1 MQLITY
7 NEFINSG
14 LPVAS
19 DISEYEV
26 EASIIAVEEFYLK
39 NRITDEHYIDLL
51 QNPLVGDNPTLLGGG
66 IIDNKKYAGLK
77 RALYHLVFAYMLI
90 NGYRVTR
97 YSAVEKQSEF
107 SVIPDRDDLT
117 EQAKQQWE
125 IGEAFVREVQVYYG
139 IDPSSNSENN
149 LGLEPLLF

>member
-7 NEFINSG
+7 NDFINSG
-14 LPVAS
+14 MPVSS

-26 EASIIAVEEFYLK
+26 EASIIAVEEFFLK
-39 NRITDEHYIDLL
+39 PRITDENYIDLL
-51 QNPLVGDNPTLLGGG
+51 QNPLVGDNPTILAGG
-66 IIDNKKYAGLK
+66 IIDNKKYVGIK
-77 RALYHLVFAYMLI
+77 RALYHLVFAYMLS

-107 SVIPDRDDLT
+107 SVIPDREDLL

-125 IGEAFVREVQVYYG
+125 IGTAFVDEIMLYYG
-139 IDPSSNSENN
+139 LDPEDNSQNN
-149 LGLEPLLF
+149 LGLEPLLW